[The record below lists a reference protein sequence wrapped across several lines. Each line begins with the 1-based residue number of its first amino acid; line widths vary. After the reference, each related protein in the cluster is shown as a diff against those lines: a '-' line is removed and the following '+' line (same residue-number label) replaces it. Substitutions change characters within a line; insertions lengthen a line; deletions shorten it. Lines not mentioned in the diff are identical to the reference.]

1 MGASSGESTTHRV
14 SRRPCSHQAYSLAP
28 GENMG
33 GSSKETVSTRAS
45 IFTRIRPHAEKG
57 GHAARKAGEHPKNV
71 DVKKLG
77 KYDSD
82 GIVMHGGTGEK
93 HFDYMDRVILPPE
106 DQESTYESLGLPTM
120 LNRFLDGYNVTFMAY
135 GQTGTGKTHTM
146 FGSQLGEVKHF
157 EADGGEM
164 PKQWGLFPRALIS
177 ALERIKKDDDGKSK
191 LTAQVI
197 ELYFGAACDL
207 LNDKNKVS
215 NVLEQW
221 GNSNFGAFGLAE
233 IEIKGPR
240 DIAKLIKVMH
250 NNRETRSTGMN
261 ETSSRSHCIA
271 SICYTKV
278 DDHPE
283 KGRQVRRS
291 TFMFA
296 DLAGSERLEKTGLE
310 AKTGTASYE
319 GLSTNWDLY
328 NLGRTIDMV
337 VEAARKGKKTEGFAL
352 RQPSL
357 LSQVMTRVIKGD
369 SFVTMVVC
377 LSQSDKNGGESWY
390 SLQYGERLAGLSANI
405 SKSEVRNF
413 DDLLRETKKRLEEES
428 KAVERLHKTGGET
441 NPWFGKRTMMVSQL
455 QSEIKFLASLT

>member
-1 MGASSGESTTHRV
+1 MGREPPKDSSV
-14 SRRPCSHQAYSLAP
+14 SGR
-28 GENMG
+28 M
-33 GSSKETVSTRAS
+33 VSTMAS
-45 IFTRIRPHAEKG
+45 VFARIRPHAEKG
-57 GHAARKAGEHPKNV
+57 GHAARKTGEHPKNV

-77 KYDSD
+77 KFDSD
-82 GIVMHGGTGEK
+82 GITMHGGTGEK
-93 HFDYMDRVILPPE
+93 HFDLSNRITCFLDV
-106 DQESTYESLGLPTM
+106 QESAYESMGLPTM
-120 LNRFLDGYNVTFMAY
+120 LDRFLDGYNVTFMAY

-157 EADGGEM
+157 EADSEDM

-191 LTAQVI
+191 LTAQVVEI
-197 ELYFGAACDL
+197 YFGVATDL
-207 LNDKNKVS
+207 LNDKKKVS
-215 NVLEQW
+215 NVMDQW
-221 GNSNFGAFGLAE
+221 GGSNFGAFGLAE
-233 IEIKGPR
+233 IEITGTR

-278 DDHPE
+278 HEHPE

-296 DLAGSERLEKTGLE
+296 DLAGSERSDKTGLG
-310 AKTGTASYE
+310 AKSSQAAFE
-319 GLSTNWDLY
+319 GLCTNWDLY
-328 NLGRTIDMV
+328 MLGRTIDMV
-337 VEAARKGKKTEGFAL
+337 VEAAKKGKKTEGFAL

-357 LSQVMTRVIKGD
+357 LSQVMTKVIKGD

-405 SKSEVRNF
+405 SKTEVRNF

-428 KAVERLHKTGGET
+428 KAVERLHKTGGES

-455 QSEIKFLASLT
+455 QSEIQFLASLT

>member
-1 MGASSGESTTHRV
+1 M
-14 SRRPCSHQAYSLAP
+14 
-28 GENMG
+28 
-33 GSSKETVSTRAS
+33 
-45 IFTRIRPHAEKG
+45 
-57 GHAARKAGEHPKNV
+57 
-71 DVKKLG
+71 
-77 KYDSD
+77 
-82 GIVMHGGTGEK
+82 
-93 HFDYMDRVILPPE
+93 
-106 DQESTYESLGLPTM
+106 
-120 LNRFLDGYNVTFMAY
+120 
-135 GQTGTGKTHTM
+135 
-146 FGSQLGEVKHF
+146 
-157 EADGGEM
+157 
-164 PKQWGLFPRALIS
+164 
-177 ALERIKKDDDGKSK
+177 
-191 LTAQVI
+191 I

-240 DIAKLIKVMH
+240 DIAKLIKVFVSVFYLVASYGSFPVLRSGPQVMH

-283 KGRQVRRS
+283 KGRQVRVVPLLVAVEIDHFQVRRS

-377 LSQSDKNGGESWY
+377 LSQSDKNGGESW
-390 SLQYGERLAGLSANI
+390 
-405 SKSEVRNF
+405 
-413 DDLLRETKKRLEEES
+413 
-428 KAVERLHKTGGET
+428 
-441 NPWFGKRTMMVSQL
+441 
-455 QSEIKFLASLT
+455 